1 MRIDE
6 LIPDLPIT
14 LLVNINGEKLTFES
28 KILEVYPKKRIV
40 LAEAIY
46 HNDKI
51 ITFKGANLMVDL
63 LVSIQ
68 NEKPELFKNVTIS
81 LVKKADGTLCYNI
94 TTIAESKP
102 YNRRQSFR
110 CFVGRPTGVR
120 YGANRAAHNAIIK
133 DVSINGFA
141 VVCDDKLSVDKNQ
154 VIHVVLSDIF
164 EDPPEKVSF
173 HLYGIIARV
182 QQLENGGYLY
192 GCRLNNYVPGLEAYI
207 MKKERLR
214 LRRTN
219 GGNL

>member
-6 LIPDLPIT
+6 LIQGLPIT
-14 LLVNINGEKLTFES
+14 LLVTINGEQLTFDS
-28 KILEVYPKKRIV
+28 KISEVYPKKRFV
-40 LAEAIY
+40 LVEAIY
-46 HNDKI
+46 HNEKI
-51 ITFKGANLMVDL
+51 ISFKGANLIVDM
-63 LVSIQ
+63 LVSIE
-68 NEKPELFKNVTIS
+68 NEKPELFKNVTIT
-81 LVKKADGTLCYNI
+81 LVKKSDGSLCYNI
-94 TTIAESKP
+94 TSIADSKP

-120 YGANRAAHNAIIK
+120 YGANRAAHQAILK

-141 VVCDDKLSVDKNQ
+141 VVCDNKLSVGENQ
-154 VIHVVLSDIF
+154 VIHVVLSDHF
-164 EDPPEKVSF
+164 EDPPEKISF

-182 QQLENGGYLY
+182 QELENGSFLY
-192 GCRLNNYVPGLEAYI
+192 GCRLNNYVPGLESYI